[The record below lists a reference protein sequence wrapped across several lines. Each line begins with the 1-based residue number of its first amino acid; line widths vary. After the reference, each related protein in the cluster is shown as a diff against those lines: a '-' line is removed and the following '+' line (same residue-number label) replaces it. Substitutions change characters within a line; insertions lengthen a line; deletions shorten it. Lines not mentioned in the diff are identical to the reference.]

1 MYSWINLNQ
10 LYNEPIRFV
19 MMYLLA
25 NQMANLPI
33 ICRQSVKKQPNKE
46 TNIQDILTD
55 KLMDHLH
62 A

>member
-10 LYNEPIRFV
+10 LYNEPIKFV